1 MKRYR
6 IGVGIDFYKE
16 KPMLALTED
25 PNGEWIKYE
34 DYKELYDTAV
44 GLKLAL
50 KLIVTALKEG
60 NK

>member
-6 IGVGIDFYKE
+6 FYRDNHITM
-16 KPMLALTED
+16 PHYCAVCED
-25 PNGEWIKYE
+25 PIGEFVKYE

-50 KLIVTALKEG
+50 KLLMDALKD